1 MPVPALA
8 AVGGLLG
15 SIFTKQA
22 MGWIVRFLVVK
33 LLIKVVFLTLIPMV
47 LIFVWFRMKLY
58 ILNFMSEKVVPII
71 VDYMPTGDVFF
82 EVTGVAAYLGQ
93 KLRLVEV
100 FSILISGLVLTFA
113 ISAIKR

>member
-1 MPVPALA
+1 
-8 AVGGLLG
+8 
-15 SIFTKQA
+15 
-22 MGWIVRFLVVK
+22 
-33 LLIKVVFLTLIPMV
+33 
-47 LIFVWFRMKLY
+47 
-58 ILNFMSEKVVPII
+58 MSEKVVPII